1 MLPGAGPS
9 DRFAAR
15 RYSVPPVTLTFT
27 YAFDQQHWNPPPP
40 SPVES
45 FTCTRSVYSPAVPNV
60 ALVVFFPPL
69 SLSIGGPAGSNFTV
83 APAGWRYTAHF
94 TAIGGGG
101 VNPSG
106 SPSAARSP
114 RGPRPPVAP
123 VAPLAPAAPASA
135 VPRPRPRPRPRPVV
149 SGMLIFGPSSVTH
162 VMSASGVLTAIVYE
176 ATVSVGGPVNAGPPG
191 WNMIFGGVFLLAAS
205 SNGSTT

>member
-1 MLPGAGPS
+1 MLPGAAPS
-9 DRFAAR
+9 DRFAAT
-15 RYSVPPVTLTFT
+15 RYFVPPVTLTFT

-69 SLSIGGPAGSNFTV
+69 SLSMGGPAGSNFTV

-106 SPSAARSP
+106 SPSDSRLDRKSTRLNSSHVSISYAVFCLKKESSF
-114 RGPRPPVAP
+114 RGK
-123 VAPLAPAAPASA
+123 
-135 VPRPRPRPRPRPVV
+135 
-149 SGMLIFGPSSVTH
+149 T
-162 VMSASGVLTAIVYE
+162 
-176 ATVSVGGPVNAGPPG
+176 PG
-191 WNMIFGGVFLLAAS
+191 
-205 SNGSTT
+205 T